1 MKPERVMVVEKI
13 MGANDQL
20 AVLNRKRLDQAGVF
34 SINLMASPGAGK
46 TSLILKTIQ
55 ALSSRIRIGVVE
67 GDTAPVTIDADKII
81 AVGMPA
87 VQINTGGDCHLDA
100 VMLQNGLEK
109 LPLDDLDLIIVENV
123 GNLICPAAFN
133 LGTHA
138 KV

>member
-20 AVLNRKRLDQAGVF
+20 AVLNRIRLDQARVF

-46 TSLILKTIQ
+46 ISLILQTNQ

-81 AVGMPA
+81 AVGTPA
-87 VQINTGGDCHLDA
+87 VQITTGGDCHLNA
-100 VMLQNGLEK
+100 VML
-109 LPLDDLDLIIVENV
+109 
-123 GNLICPAAFN
+123 
-133 LGTHA
+133 
-138 KV
+138 